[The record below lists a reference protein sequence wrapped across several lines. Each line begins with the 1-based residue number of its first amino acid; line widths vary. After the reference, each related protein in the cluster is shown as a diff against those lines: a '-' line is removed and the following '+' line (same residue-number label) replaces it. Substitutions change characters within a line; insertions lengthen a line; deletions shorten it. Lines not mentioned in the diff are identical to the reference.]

1 MTSYPGEPIPV
12 TRVHPNAMSKSSI
25 LYHPQSTAGVLAV
38 RRRQALACL
47 LAPALAIFVS
57 GCATPAANT
66 APGDDRAVLLERARA
81 YWAATKANDLVTAW
95 PYEDVS
101 LDPRWTLQA
110 YLKRG
115 GIQYDAVEVKGVRS
129 LEGDTA
135 VVDVEIR
142 FSLPQMRL
150 RNQVSVIADRW
161 RRIDGRWYHVLGR
174 NSLFDDKR

>member
-1 MTSYPGEPIPV
+1 MTSYPGEPIPL
-12 TRVHPNAMSKSSI
+12 TRVHPNAMAKTFLLSR
-25 LYHPQSTAGVLAV
+25 PQSTAHPLAV
-38 RRRQALACL
+38 HRRQALACL
-47 LAPALAIFVS
+47 LAPALATLVS
-57 GCATPAANT
+57 GCATSPANT

-81 YWAATKANDLVTAW
+81 YWAATKANDLVTTW

-115 GIQYDAVEVKGVRS
+115 GIQYDEVQVKGVRS

-150 RNQVSVIADRW
+150 RNQVALAPDRW

>member
-12 TRVHPNAMSKSSI
+12 TRVHPNAMSKSSV
-25 LYHPQSTAGVLAV
+25 LSHPRSTARPLTVH
-38 RRRQALACL
+38 RRQALACL
-47 LAPALAIFVS
+47 LAPALATLVS
-57 GCATPAANT
+57 GCATSPANT
-66 APGDDRAVLLERARA
+66 PPGDDRAALLERARA
-81 YWAATKANDLVTAW
+81 YWAATKANDLVTTW

-161 RRIDGRWYHVLGR
+161 RRIDGRWYHVFGR